1 MVYYRSKQGAWLC
14 FYMTDFQH
22 LGRVGIE
29 NTLVMG
35 LMILR
40 ENLMTAK
47 LIVWTYDPETK
58 QVQMMQSGY
67 TKEVCAQLGVPLLI
81 KNIPESLLPYIE
93 PEDREKF
100 SNAYKAMDQGSAYA
114 EAEFRFKN
122 PLQTSIQY
130 ERMVLKR
137 IVNKASGKSF
147 VYCCGQN
154 ITSFKAS

>member
-1 MVYYRSKQGAWLC
+1 MFFFFNEEIDAIKGNPTIIADDAAP
-14 FYMTDFQH
+14 TI
-22 LGRVGIE
+22 GIGKPGDE
-29 NTLVMG
+29 FG
-35 LMILR
+35 
-40 ENLMTAK
+40 MTAK